1 MNRVKQQEKVIDK
14 ATELL
19 DIDMKA
25 LCFEENDKLDQTEY
39 TQAALVTVCL
49 AMEHVLR
56 ERGLKADV
64 TAGLSLGEYC
74 AIASAGGMST
84 EDAIT
89 DSEKARHPYAERGAG
104 RKRNNGGSAGH
115 ER

>member
-1 MNRVKQQEKVIDK
+1 
-14 ATELL
+14 
-19 DIDMKA
+19 MKA

-64 TAGLSLGEYC
+64 TAGLSWE
-74 AIASAGGMST
+74 ST
-84 EDAIT
+84 VP
-89 DSEKARHPYAERGAG
+89 SHLRAE
-104 RKRNNGGSAGH
+104 
-115 ER
+115 